1 MKKILMTIAAAFVA
15 TTMSAQ
21 FYVGGSLGFNS
32 GKTTNEVSVAGT
44 TTSTDNKVTNFTIAP
59 EVGMMLSDNMAIGVS
74 LGFTNS
80 KNEPTSSTT
89 IKSNEFEIAPYF
101 RYIFAKWGNVSLFA
115 DAQFAVATGKDK
127 TETTSGS
134 TTTST
139 EVKNNGYSFSVAPGI
154 SYQASEKVNFV
165 AKLGDGLG
173 YWHTKSEVGNSTA
186 KANVFGINA
195 NTLGLS
201 FGMYY
206 NF

>member
-15 TTMSAQ
+15 TAMNAQ

-44 TTSTDNKVTNFTIAP
+44 TTSTDSKATTFTIAP

-74 LGFTNS
+74 LGFGTG
-80 KNEPTSSTT
+80 KTEPTSSTT

-101 RYIFAKWGNVSLFA
+101 RYIFAKWGDVSLFA

-127 TETTSGS
+127 TEVTSGG

-139 EVKNNGYSFSVAPGI
+139 EIKNNGLSFSVAPGI

-165 AKLGDGLG
+165 AKLGNGLG
-173 YWHTKSEVGNSTA
+173 YWHQKSEAGSTTV
-186 KANVFGINA
+186 KTNTFGFNA
-195 NTLGLS
+195 NTLELS